1 MRPSPILIA
10 IVVQWLLAA
19 FLLALHLPSLGPLGG
34 FNLAAGCGLIA
45 GLVLYCV
52 LAWELAPLASVRK
65 PSKLLLFK
73 CGFLAVTALAEEIIW
88 RGFAFTYLSRQDG
101 IVAALVMTTIGFAV
115 MHMYSQ
121 GWNGVVTHLMTG
133 LAFGLAV
140 VLSGQLLPAVLLHVS
155 YSVAVV
161 LASGA
166 RVRLVTA

>member
-19 FLLALHLPSLGPLGG
+19 FLLTLHLPALGPLGG
-34 FNLAAGCGLIA
+34 VNLAAGCGLIA

-52 LAWELAPLASVRK
+52 LAWEIVPLASVRVASR
-65 PSKLLLFK
+65 PLLFK

-88 RGFAFTYLSRQDG
+88 RGFAFTSLSRHEG
-101 IVAALVMTTIGFAV
+101 AIAALVMTTIGFAV
-115 MHMYSQ
+115 MHMYNQ
-121 GWNGVVTHLMTG
+121 GWNGVATHLMTG

-140 VLSGQLLPAVLLHVS
+140 VLSGQLLPAVLMHVG
-155 YSVAVV
+155 YSIAVV

-166 RVRLVTA
+166 RVRLASA